1 MTYALDTPNTRR
13 HHGHMSEEPQ
23 GEYER
28 LAAMAD
34 ALAETFAGHNCKSA
48 NGTVHAT
55 GSVPWVG
62 DLVRPGPYCHIGITG
77 KSRPT
82 AEPVDCL
89 RCLRSLNLSREPRR
103 APSLAGLD
111 QLLGLAAIP

>member
-1 MTYALDTPNTRR
+1 MGTMDTPELE
-13 HHGHMSEEPQ
+13 H

-28 LAAMAD
+28 LAVMAA
-34 ALAETFAGHNCKSA
+34 ALADTFAGNNCRSA

-55 GSVPWVG
+55 GTVPWVG

-82 AEPVDCL
+82 ASPVTCL
-89 RCLRSLNLSREPRR
+89 RCIRAMDLRREPAGA
-103 APSLAGLD
+103 APLSGLD
-111 QLLGLAAIP
+111 ELLGMPA